1 MQIQK
6 WKYYKRVFNTG
17 RGDPDNGKV
26 FALFRVDGLNVERFE
41 EGPDTW
47 IVPDYAGRVLADI
60 SGFGGG
66 WDNFS
71 EVSEA
76 ELPEVKRQVLAFRS
90 R

>member
-1 MQIQK
+1 M
-6 WKYYKRVFNTG
+6 WKYYKRAFIRG
-17 RGDPDNGKV
+17 REDSDNGKV
-26 FALFRVDGLNVERFE
+26 YALFRVEGLNVESFE
-41 EGPDTW
+41 GWPDTW

-66 WDNFS
+66 WDNIS

-76 ELPEVKRQVLAFRS
+76 ELPEVKKQVLAFRS